1 MTIAKVTSQHKRSTE
16 NLERTQ
22 RFSLGWE
29 EMKAKALDWLKFP
42 PWPSGEGG
50 TQGPGETLQKLG
62 SNGIMSKKKSD
73 MKKRSFCNLAR
84 MSDWRI
90 TLSRNWQIV
99 KPACTCGSFQLGIS
113 GPVREVMAFFLQW
126 ISPKSSEEKPKREI
140 SKLSESH
147 EMMGFCV
154 PCLHQA
160 LSASPLVC
168 IYQVGWGSLGL
179 ALPWVDCKLNPKK
192 F

>member
-50 TQGPGETLQKLG
+50 TQGPGETRQKLG

-99 KPACTCGSFQLGIS
+99 KPACTRGSFQLGIS
-113 GPVREVMAFFLQW
+113 GPVREVMAFFPSGFLRRVQ
-126 ISPKSSEEKPKREI
+126 KRSQRER
-140 SKLSESH
+140 SASFRKATKWWDFVCRVCTRL
-147 EMMGFCV
+147 
-154 PCLHQA
+154 CLH
-160 LSASPLVC
+160 LRLYVFIKLVEGHW
-168 IYQVGWGSLGL
+168 GWHFHEWI
-179 ALPWVDCKLNPKK
+179 AN
-192 F
+192 